1 MELNKNLQNA
11 LNTYADNIAIE
22 VENHSL
28 TYTELKNQ
36 SLRLLAFLK
45 ADKMG
50 GGKYSSLIVFGSREL
65 EVYVSILAC
74 VLGAITFI
82 PLNPKFPK
90 ERQKNIIERTDNA
103 PMILCPNCLESFRKI
118 AHSLSNLL
126 IFSFGDTQSLQKEFP
141 KHQFVA

>member
-1 MELNKNLQNA
+1 MELNKNLHNA

-50 GGKYSSLIVFGSREL
+50 GG
-65 EVYVSILAC
+65 A
-74 VLGAITFI
+74 
-82 PLNPKFPK
+82 
-90 ERQKNIIERTDNA
+90 NIA
-103 PMILCPNCLESFRKI
+103 L
-118 AHSLSNLL
+118 
-126 IFSFGDTQSLQKEFP
+126 
-141 KHQFVA
+141 

>member
-50 GGKYSSLIVFGSREL
+50 GGGQREEEL
-65 EVYVSILAC
+65 KQGVV
-74 VLGAITFI
+74 
-82 PLNPKFPK
+82 
-90 ERQKNIIERTDNA
+90 
-103 PMILCPNCLESFRKI
+103 
-118 AHSLSNLL
+118 
-126 IFSFGDTQSLQKEFP
+126 
-141 KHQFVA
+141 

>member
-50 GGKYSSLIVFGSREL
+50 GGG
-65 EVYVSILAC
+65 
-74 VLGAITFI
+74 
-82 PLNPKFPK
+82 
-90 ERQKNIIERTDNA
+90 
-103 PMILCPNCLESFRKI
+103 KI
-118 AHSLSNLL
+118 MG
-126 IFSFGDTQSLQKEFP
+126 FFF
-141 KHQFVA
+141 FW

>member
-50 GGKYSSLIVFGSREL
+50 GGGQTKKPPGPPRPREADAGRETPPLQLPSNHLILPMQLRLFIPIHKLFPQINNFLREL
-65 EVYVSILAC
+65 YRMD
-74 VLGAITFI
+74 
-82 PLNPKFPK
+82 N
-90 ERQKNIIERTDNA
+90 RKNRNYFAE
-103 PMILCPNCLESFRKI
+103 P
-118 AHSLSNLL
+118 
-126 IFSFGDTQSLQKEFP
+126 
-141 KHQFVA
+141 

>member
-50 GGKYSSLIVFGSREL
+50 FVIF
-65 EVYVSILAC
+65 
-74 VLGAITFI
+74 F
-82 PLNPKFPK
+82 KFNNTI
-90 ERQKNIIERTDNA
+90 RIRIN
-103 PMILCPNCLESFRKI
+103 
-118 AHSLSNLL
+118 
-126 IFSFGDTQSLQKEFP
+126 
-141 KHQFVA
+141 